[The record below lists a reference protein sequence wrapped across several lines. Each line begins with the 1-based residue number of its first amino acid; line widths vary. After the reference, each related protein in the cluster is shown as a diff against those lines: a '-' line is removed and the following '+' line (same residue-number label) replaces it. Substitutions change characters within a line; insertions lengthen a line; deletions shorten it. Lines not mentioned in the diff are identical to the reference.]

1 MVQKVEI
8 DIPGIGKIEA
18 KNAAS
23 EKTLQDILRAL
34 QGRAANAN
42 GGAQPGSGGGAAAAA
57 RGGAAGA
64 AGAGA
69 AGGALG
75 GVSKAATRV
84 IGGLGKM
91 AGGLA
96 KVAGGAGAAVGAFA
110 SLATGLSNTLA
121 GVANMGDSLESAA
134 RIIPVFGGFFAPIMA
149 AMEKSTNAFFTVA
162 ESGATFGNSVNGLAA
177 AASGAGMTMEKY
189 AALIAKNSESMAL
202 LGGNTEDG
210 AQRFAQLGK
219 QMRNSGFMGSLNN
232 MGFTT
237 EQVNQGMAGYIKN
250 LGMQNKLSG
259 KSNADLV
266 AGTKA
271 YLTELDLTAKVTGQT
286 RKDAEEARN
295 KLLNDAQFQAKVSNM
310 SEKAGAAFMNTV
322 ERLPK
327 PLQDIAKDIMVTGT
341 ATTEES
347 QKFSATMPKSA
358 ELMRKFAEITN
369 KGGTI
374 SADMQNQLRETM
386 RVEGETAKIQY
397 ADQGKYNKEM
407 GSTYMTYVAAANMQK
422 DAIKSATE
430 AQAKAAKSTDALAAA
445 TEANKRR
452 IAEVSN
458 AFTMFLANSGMM
470 EVMMRAFEL
479 TIGFLTKYVIPAFK
493 LAGDII
499 SWIVKALESPIG
511 QVVIGLG
518 AIAFAIA
525 KVWPIISALG
535 SALAGVG
542 SILMG
547 AVSTLWGVLSTVGAL
562 LSGAVTGLMTALG
575 ALFWPVTA
583 VVAVL
588 IGLYAAMKYFNLDFQ
603 YVGEWIKDKFLRGFY
618 IVSDYLKD
626 KFAAPFYAVSDYIQ
640 DTFRPTFEFLGRMFD
655 DAGTYVQALTDKI
668 VELKDFMVSKF
679 LQTFQ
684 DIRDWFAGGYLQ
696 TFKDIKNWFATKFI
710 EPFEAFGNWIQTTFM
725 EAFKKVSDWF
735 GTYFIE
741 PFKVASDWFKTTFK
755 PILDWL
761 GTKFTALST
770 FIDQSATAVAN
781 LFRGFNK
788 LSEVGEFLAIKFKDI
803 VLALKTYELMLE
815 EKITFSDAGKAELA
829 KKQAAL
835 LEEQTQQTARK
846 AALEKQMEDNRKAN
860 LVQEQKN
867 IEKDAKD
874 RGNRGAVEAAERE
887 KRDKELDAKKNLSE
901 AELKKR
907 QAERDKAA
915 KEGGKKT
922 VEATTGAAAT
932 AGSEAASKA
941 VECAGIDYSS
951 PEAMFKS
958 FQESLGGSGA
968 KDAKKKDLA
977 DAQVEA
983 EKKLKAAKTP
993 EEKKA
998 AEDVLAKIKTDQE
1011 RVSKVSP
1018 GYAETKTSAKSNTSA
1033 PAEPKTVAAK
1043 DNEAAKKEIEAKAE
1057 KEKTDKAAAEK
1068 AAAEKAAAEKNKTG
1082 NGQPQP
1088 GQQQPAQESSEVL
1101 LARLNTSVT
1110 ELVRINKQAVDV
1122 HEQQLRVQKSLSG
1135 DVYTSPVAYT

>member
-23 EKTLQDILRAL
+23 EKTLQDILKAL

-42 GGAQPGSGGGAAAAA
+42 GGAQPGSGGGAAAVGGAAA
-57 RGGAAGA
+57 RGGAA
-64 AGAGA
+64 
-69 AGGALG
+69 AGGALN
-75 GVSKAATRV
+75 GVSKAASNV
-84 IGGLGKM
+84 VGGLGRM
-91 AGGLA
+91 AGGLSKA
-96 KVAGGAGAAVGAFA
+96 AGGAAMAVGAFS
-110 SLATGLSNTLA
+110 SLASGISNTLA
-121 GVANMGDSLESAA
+121 GVANMGDSLSAAA
-134 RIIPVFGGFFAPIMA
+134 RIIPVFGSFFAPIME
-149 AMEKSTNAFFTVA
+149 AMEKSVNAYFVVA
-162 ESGATFGNSVNGLAA
+162 ESGATFGNSVNGLAR

-189 AALIAKNSESMAL
+189 AALVAKNSEAMAL

-210 AQRFAQLGK
+210 ANRFADLGK

-259 KSNADLV
+259 KSNADLI

-295 KLLNDAQFQAKVSNM
+295 KLLNDAQFQAKVSSM
-310 SEKAGAAFMNTV
+310 SEKAGAAFMQTV
-322 ERLPK
+322 ERLPG
-327 PLQDIAKDIMVTGT
+327 PLKDIAKDIMVTGT

-430 AQAKAAKSTDALAAA
+430 AQAKAAKSTDALASA
-445 TEANKRR
+445 TEANKRA

-458 AFTMFLANSGMM
+458 SFTMFLANSGMM
-470 EVMMRAFEL
+470 DVMMRAFKM
-479 TIGFLTKYVIPAFK
+479 TISFMEKYLIPAFK
-493 LAGDII
+493 IAGDII
-499 SWIVKALESPIG
+499 SWIVSALETPVG
-511 QVVIGLG
+511 QLVIGLG
-518 AIAFAIA
+518 AVAYAVA

-535 SALAGVG
+535 SMLAGVG
-542 SILMG
+542 SFIMG
-547 AVSTLWGVLSTVGAL
+547 AATTIWGVLTTVGSI
-562 LSGAVTGLMTALG
+562 LSGIVTGIAGALG
-575 ALFWPVTA
+575 TLFWPVTA

-618 IVSDYLKD
+618 VVSDYIKD
-626 KFAAPFYAVSDYIQ
+626 KFLPPFYAVSDWIH

-655 DAGTYVQALTDKI
+655 DAATYVQSLTDKI
-668 VELKDFMVSKF
+668 VELKDFMVTKF

-684 DIRDWFAGGYLQ
+684 DIKDWFAGGYLQ

-710 EPFEAFGNWIQTTFM
+710 EPFEAAGNWIQTTFM

-755 PILDWL
+755 PVLDWL
-761 GTKFTALST
+761 GTKFTALT
-770 FIDQSATAVAN
+770 TWIDQTASGVAN

-788 LSEVGEFLAIKFKDI
+788 LSEVGEFLAIKFKDMSI
-803 VLALKTYELMLE
+803 AFQKFQLYLE
-815 EKITFSDAGKAELA
+815 EKLTFTDAGKAELA

-835 LEEQTQQTARK
+835 AEEEASNSARRD
-846 AALEKQMEDNRKAN
+846 ALEKQMQTNREAN
-860 LVQEQKN
+860 IEQERKN
-867 IEKDAKD
+867 AEKDAKD
-874 RGNRGAVEAAERE
+874 RSNRAAVEAAERS
-887 KRDKELDAKKNLSE
+887 KRDKELDDKKNLSE

-932 AGSEAASKA
+932 AGSEAAAKA

-958 FQESLGGSGA
+958 FQEALGGSGA

-977 DAQVEA
+977 EAQVEA

-998 AEDVLAKIKTDQE
+998 AEDVLAKIKADQE

-1018 GYAETKTSAKSNTSA
+1018 GYAETKTAAKSNTSA